1 MKKLILSLLF
11 NFSFCSLY
19 FEISKRERCFIED
32 VTYSTSLMLKWNIY
46 PSNKQILNEEKFI
59 TAINNINFIIKS
71 STNEKILHYYS
82 IKERKGKTSFSIK
95 EQGQL
100 YICVFYQKKYKNP
113 LSGIEMNL
121 KLITNSSYLFT
132 EKGEILKKE
141 DIEKTSKFIKK
152 VTNELK
158 KINTQSSFETKL
170 EKETTFKIIRTL
182 QKYKN
187 LTYIQMFISIIIGI
201 LYLYYFKRYIK
212 SLNLI

>member
-82 IKERKGKTSFSIK
+82 IKERKGKTSFSMK
-95 EQGQL
+95 EQQQL

-121 KLITNSSYLFT
+121 K
-132 EKGEILKKE
+132 
-141 DIEKTSKFIKK
+141 
-152 VTNELK
+152 
-158 KINTQSSFETKL
+158 INH
-170 EKETTFKIIRTL
+170 
-182 QKYKN
+182 
-187 LTYIQMFISIIIGI
+187 
-201 LYLYYFKRYIK
+201 
-212 SLNLI
+212 